1 VDVHRFLRCN
11 KTLWRIAALQRPH
24 REWAPVCSIYV
35 ICGIPHIR
43 RDEIRRLTAFPAMGP
58 CQRQDRMRYVR
69 RCHESKGMPVPH
81 YEARTSSK
89 GQITIPAAVR
99 EFFKLKAGDI
109 VDFYIDEK
117 SRSVEIIA
125 RNKPVGELFGMLN
138 KHVDQSAGPLT
149 QTDIDE
155 AIADHLAEDD
165 ARIMRQWNQRRE
177 FEEGKRARKTD
188 AAE

>member
-1 VDVHRFLRCN
+1 
-11 KTLWRIAALQRPH
+11 
-24 REWAPVCSIYV
+24 
-35 ICGIPHIR
+35 
-43 RDEIRRLTAFPAMGP
+43 
-58 CQRQDRMRYVR
+58 
-69 RCHESKGMPVPH
+69 MPVPH

-99 EFFKLKAGDI
+99 KLFKLKAGDI

-138 KHVDQSAGPLT
+138 KHVDQRAGPLT
-149 QTDIDE
+149 QADIDE

-177 FEEGKRARKTD
+177 FEEWKRARKTD